1 MQNTSLTPFNE
12 TKETSQSNPLK
23 GIEDIVYSLA
33 SEKGDEDKLLAIRR
47 SIGSTQIIVSDE
59 DLLRQVSILEFM
71 VKEWIDE
78 FEKRIFIGKT
88 LKELLKPD

>member
-1 MQNTSLTPFNE
+1 
-12 TKETSQSNPLK
+12 
-23 GIEDIVYSLA
+23 
-33 SEKGDEDKLLAIRR
+33 
-47 SIGSTQIIVSDE
+47 
-59 DLLRQVSILEFM
+59 M